1 MSNAAQHHK
10 VNYIEFSTT
19 DIARTKKFYS
29 EVFGWGFQDWG
40 PDYIDSSAEIAG
52 LALGFKRGEA
62 GQSQPNYAPLIV
74 FYSADLKATEAAIVA
89 AGGSIVVPIF
99 EFPGGR
105 RFHFSDGLGNIL
117 GVWSE

>member
-52 LALGFKRGEA
+52 LALGFKRVKQGRS
-62 GQSQPNYAPLIV
+62 SQITHL
-74 FYSADLKATEAAIVA
+74 
-89 AGGSIVVPIF
+89 
-99 EFPGGR
+99 
-105 RFHFSDGLGNIL
+105 
-117 GVWSE
+117 

>member
-19 DIARTKKFYS
+19 DGARTKKFYS

-40 PDYIDSSAEIAG
+40 PDYLSIEGAG
-52 LALGFKRGEA
+52 IEGGFSKTEA
-62 GQSQPNYAPLIV
+62 HEGPAKFAPLVIL
-74 FYSADLKATEAAIVA
+74 YSADLKGTEAAIVA
-89 AGGSIVVPIF
+89 AGGTIVVPTF

-117 GVWSE
+117 GVWSK